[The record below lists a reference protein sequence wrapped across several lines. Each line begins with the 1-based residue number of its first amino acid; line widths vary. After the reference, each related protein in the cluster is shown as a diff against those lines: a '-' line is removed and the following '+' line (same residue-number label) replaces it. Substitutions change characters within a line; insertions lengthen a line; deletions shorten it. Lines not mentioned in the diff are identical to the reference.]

1 MVANFYVLADEPV
14 RPRKLAHV
22 VLRTYQLKEMAAF
35 YKTFLGGH
43 ASHENEFVS
52 FIAYDDEHHRIAI
65 AQIPGLG
72 PKNKQTCGLEVSS

>member
-1 MVANFYVLADEPV
+1 MVANLDVLAEEPV

-22 VLRTYQLKEMAAF
+22 VLRTNQLKEMAAF
-35 YKTFLGGH
+35 YKTFLGGY

-65 AQIPGLG
+65 AQIPSLG
-72 PKNKQTCGLEVSS
+72 PKNKQTCGLEVSQ